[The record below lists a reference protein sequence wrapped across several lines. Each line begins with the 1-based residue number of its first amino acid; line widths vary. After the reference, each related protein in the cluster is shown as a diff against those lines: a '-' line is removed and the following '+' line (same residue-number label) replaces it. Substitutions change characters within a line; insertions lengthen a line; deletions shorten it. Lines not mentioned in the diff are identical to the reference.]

1 MKTFDALFREATGY
15 RPYGYQARIARDGL
29 PNIVPAPT
37 GAGKTGVI
45 LAWLWRRLHGPDQD
59 GTARRL
65 IYALPQGSLTE
76 QVSGP
81 GAPMAGRTSGLPTK

>member
-29 PNIVPAPT
+29 PDVVQAPT

-45 LAWLWRRLHGPDQD
+45 LAWLWRRLYGPDPGRHRAQAD
-59 GTARRL
+59 LRA
-65 IYALPQGSLTE
+65 AAGSLTE
-76 QVSGP
+76 QVSGR
-81 GAPMAGRTSGLPTK
+81 GARMAGEPRAY